1 MTEKE
6 ITATSTAETTSGLAR
21 FSPFSPFEEV
31 KSFPSLSSSTLTDDK
46 KEHTTSLGSLGGLT
60 DKVSQPECFSKPEW
74 SEGSQLDTAVG
85 FGATAALPFSQ
96 LSDFSKDKE
105 AASAALFGVT
115 SSPRPDIEGKH
126 YFEETESSE
135 EEDEEAY
142 MREMTRRSPSS
153 GLASSLLF
161 SDKPVA
167 PPIAEKPG
175 DVLPDVLGSYT
186 PSTLQ
191 TSKPDTVNGPTEV
204 STSSMLPPAAAV
216 TGAALGSAKLV
227 SHEGAAGYVRSSYEW
242 EIPKSQMG
250 MVPGDSPPHYRHDDE
265 FEEECEM
272 EPEHP
277 ARPLSLSS
285 TDQPFRSP
293 FYGEECS
300 RGGHDDE
307 DDYDDSDRD
316 APIGAT
322 SSYTS
327 RSSPGYSSSEYR
339 QRKED
344 LSPSFINPCMRQLS
358 SDEDDE
364 EQGRRSDQSQEG
376 DEHDLS
382 VKRRAHKHAHQNQS
396 HSRDSSSL
404 HQTGGMSAGLG
415 LATED
420 TPPTSVSESLASQSD
435 SDAPPGTEEY
445 PSATGEGNMDSDEDA
460 DYMPVDKAALG
471 GGSHHFTSRRNH
483 DPPPAPLMDPSPH
496 PPRPDVCM
504 VDPDSLDNGSLK
516 KEPKTKSLKKTAG
529 KTKSGSPARRK
540 RSPMPVKQTQSP
552 RSASL
557 KKKEADKS
565 SRMSRLSD
573 GQGSKDD
580 DLSRSS
586 YNPGKGLTNGVKSS
600 SGEQMSLK
608 T

>member
-1 MTEKE
+1 MSEKQ
-6 ITATSTAETTSGLAR
+6 ITATTKAESASGLTR
-21 FSPFSPFEEV
+21 FSPRSPFEEV
-31 KSFPSLSSSTLTDDK
+31 KSFPSLSSSAFAEDK
-46 KEHTTSLGSLGGLT
+46 KEHTTSLSGVT
-60 DKVSQPECFSKPEW
+60 DKGPQSDCFYKPDWSAGSK
-74 SEGSQLDTAVG
+74 LDTAVG
-85 FGATAALPFSQ
+85 FGASAGPFAQ
-96 LSDFSKDKE
+96 HTELSTDKE

-126 YFEETESSE
+126 YFEETDSSE

-153 GLASSLLF
+153 GLAGSLSF

-167 PPIAEKPG
+167 PAVSEKAG
-175 DVLPDVLGSYT
+175 GALPDVLGSYM
-186 PSTLQ
+186 PSSLQ
-191 TSKPDTVNGPTEV
+191 SSKPDTANGPTEV
-204 STSSMLPPAAAV
+204 SSSATLLAGAAA
-216 TGAALGSAKLV
+216 TGASSGPAKV
-227 SHEGAAGYVRSSYEW
+227 EPRDGATGYRSSYEW
-242 EIPKSQMG
+242 EMPKPQMG

-293 FYGEECS
+293 FYAEECS
-300 RGGHDDE
+300 RGGHDD
-307 DDYDDSDRD
+307 DDDDDSDQD
-316 APIGAT
+316 VVGDVPMGAT

-327 RSSPGYSSSEYR
+327 RTSPGYSSSDCR

-344 LSPSFINPCMRQLS
+344 LSPSFINPSMRQLS
-358 SDEDDE
+358 SDDDDE
-364 EQGRRSDQSQEG
+364 EQGHRSDQSQG

-382 VKRRAHKHAHQNQS
+382 VKRRAHKQPHHHQS
-396 HSRDSSSL
+396 

-435 SDAPPGTEEY
+435 SEVHPGTEEF
-445 PSATGEGNMDSDEDA
+445 PSVTGEGNMDSDEDA
-460 DYMPVDKAALG
+460 DYMPVDKLSATG
-471 GGSHHFTSRRNH
+471 GGSHHSSRRSH
-483 DPPPAPLMDPSPH
+483 DPPPAPLMDPYPH
-496 PPRPDVCM
+496 PPHPDVCM
-504 VDPDSLDNGSLK
+504 VDPESLDNGSVK
-516 KEPKTKSLKKTAG
+516 KEPKTKTLKKTSG
-529 KTKSGSPARRK
+529 KTKSSSPARRK
-540 RSPMPVKQTQSP
+540 RSPMPVKQTASP
-552 RSASL
+552 RSASM

-573 GQGSKDD
+573 GQGSKED

-586 YNPGKGLTNGVKSS
+586 YNPSKGLTNGVKSS
-600 SGEQMSLK
+600 SGEQK
-608 T
+608 